1 MATKTVVTRSTVADD
16 EKRLRSVLTTF
27 LDVPNFDT
35 HQTEYGAHEIVLAL
49 KEQGITLFNRDFLS
63 LSEAD
68 IRDLTYTVGTTTTTL
83 SLIESTSDASPSYL
97 PFTTTPVLLLKDK
110 LNSRTYP
117 ALNSTNFART
127 NMIQTRR
134 SVLGNPYLRN
144 PPIHLAR
151 PNSVFGR
158 KAFAPTRPNTR
169 NFAMN
174 PSGHARKNSSTRPL
188 NRTISVTSLIPS
200 TSSPMPI
207 LIKPSEDGCTVL
219 CKQHSKLPWRK
230 PSLPNILPTKTHV
243 LSGKNFA
250 STTIPP

>member
-1 MATKTVVTRSTVADD
+1 MPTRSFLLSKSKVSLSST
-16 EKRLRSVLTTF
+16 ETF
-27 LDVPNFDT
+27 
-35 HQTEYGAHEIVLAL
+35 
-49 KEQGITLFNRDFLS
+49 FLS
-63 LSEAD
+63 VKPIFAISPTPLEQQPRHFLS
-68 IRDLTYTVGTTTTTL
+68 
-83 SLIESTSDASPSYL
+83 STSDASPSYL

-230 PSLPNILPTKTHV
+230 PSLPNTLPTKTHV